1 MCMEVVFLHLFMA
14 TVFMVV
20 SQAPLDLSVSV
31 ELSIST
37 FYELLDLEYVLRT
50 LGALSGQWLVYG
62 AHVIL
67 SSGCLL
73 AQVSLSLYYFGII

>member
-1 MCMEVVFLHLFMA
+1 MSVLTFGFLPQECVSLITLDLEMCMEVVFLHLFMA

-50 LGALSGQWLVYG
+50 LGALSGQ
-62 AHVIL
+62 
-67 SSGCLL
+67 
-73 AQVSLSLYYFGII
+73 

>member
-1 MCMEVVFLHLFMA
+1 MA

-37 FYELLDLEYVLRT
+37 FYELLDLEYVLLWEHSLDNDLFMVLT
-50 LGALSGQWLVYG
+50 SFLVQGVY
-62 AHVIL
+62 
-67 SSGCLL
+67 
-73 AQVSLSLYYFGII
+73 